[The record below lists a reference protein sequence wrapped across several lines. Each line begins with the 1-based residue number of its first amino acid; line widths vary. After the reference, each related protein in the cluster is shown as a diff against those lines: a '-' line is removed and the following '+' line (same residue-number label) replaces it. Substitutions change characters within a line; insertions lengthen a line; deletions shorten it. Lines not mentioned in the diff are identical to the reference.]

1 MCFVDFEL
9 EGITTGGR
17 IINNIRRAEDKVLIA
32 DSEEKLQRLTSQ
44 LQDECR
50 AKRLRINKS
59 KTEEMGVTKEA
70 SA

>member
-50 AKRLRINKS
+50 AKGL
-59 KTEEMGVTKEA
+59 
-70 SA
+70 